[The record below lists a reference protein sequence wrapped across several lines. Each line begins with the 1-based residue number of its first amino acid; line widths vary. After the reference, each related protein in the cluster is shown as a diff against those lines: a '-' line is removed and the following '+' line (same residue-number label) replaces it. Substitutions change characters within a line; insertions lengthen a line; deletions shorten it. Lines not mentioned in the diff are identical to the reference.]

1 LIKLTGMDINVY
13 LRRINY
19 NNGVLYENLATL
31 QDLQHHHVFAI
42 PFETLDIHNEIPIL
56 LQIDSLFQKVILDQ
70 RGGYCYELNILFH
83 QLLSLCGFHVEM
95 VSGRLLHR
103 YGYGREFEHMALV
116 VELQGRKWLV
126 DVGYGDFSLTPLAI
140 IPGEIQSDGRTFY
153 QVIDT
158 VVVDGRP
165 YLGVAKWNAS
175 QQDFKIDYI
184 FTLEPREMADFAP
197 MNEFHQSSP
206 ESHFVRSL
214 ICTLPT
220 AEGRISVINN
230 KLIRTENGKRQVR
243 PIRDESHREEI
254 LEKYFHMDMVYLP

>member
-1 LIKLTGMDINVY
+1 MDINGY

-19 NNGVLYENLATL
+19 NNGLVYKNLATL
-31 QDLQHHHVFAI
+31 QALQRQHVLTI
-42 PFETLDIHNEIPIL
+42 PFETLDIHNQIPIL
-56 LQIDSLFQKVILDQ
+56 LQTDFLFQKVILDR
-70 RGGYCYELNILFH
+70 RGGYCYELNVLFY
-83 QLLSLCGFHVEM
+83 QLLSNCGFHVSM

-126 DVGYGDFSLTPLAI
+126 DVGYGDFSLTPLVIA
-140 IPGEIQSDGRTFY
+140 PGEIQSDGRTFY

-158 VVVDGRP
+158 VVVDGQS
-165 YLGVAKWNAS
+165 YLGVAKWNAG

-184 FTLEPREMADFAP
+184 FTLEPRSLADFAP
-197 MNEFHQSSP
+197 MNEFHQTSP
-206 ESHFVRSL
+206 ESHFARSL

-220 AEGRISVINN
+220 AEGRISLINS

-243 PIRDESHREEI
+243 IIRDESHRDEI